1 MFCTS
6 EFALN
11 LILFTS
17 RFAPEK
23 MYTEESFGNV
33 NNLKFTNHKM
43 YLGKLQK

>member
-1 MFCTS
+1 MFFSS

-23 MYTEESFGNV
+23 MYTEKSLGNV
-33 NNLKFTNHKM
+33 NNLKFTKHKM
-43 YLGKLQK
+43 YLGKL